1 MQFVEDVRYAMRQFK
16 HAPGF
21 TATAVLTLALGIGAT
36 TSIFT
41 SRACRIA
48 EIAASGQAERTLSPR
63 RQQRI
68 AASMGAC
75 KIAGRYFP
83 TTSTKPSATTH
94 PVSPNLPPFRRD
106 AV

>member
-41 SRACRIA
+41 RACRIA

-63 RQQRI
+63 RQ
-68 AASMGAC
+68 
-75 KIAGRYFP
+75 
-83 TTSTKPSATTH
+83 
-94 PVSPNLPPFRRD
+94 RD
-106 AV
+106 LLRQWGPAR